1 MEYQVILV
9 GNGKYIR
16 RFCKYKTKEFAYE
29 TYNELKADNL
39 NVAFPKKFI
48 NDGKIISVS
57 YELFLVKEPEESD
70 KPRLL
75 RDGGGKLY
83 EEPLLLDKWRPLQS
97 IPFKVEEAFW
107 LYGHES
113 KKNRKSAHELVKL
126 LFKKPDTKNV
136 RQAIVVHNKLVIH
149 SEERFDMVICK
160 NKEDAQRLH
169 HKLKEISSS
178 VKANDIIFMG
188 TCADAN
194 IGIMY
199 NVIQQNTD
207 WPMTKI
213 YRRSTKP

>member
-1 MEYQVILV
+1 MEYQVILI

-29 TYNELKADNL
+29 TYNELKEDTL
-39 NVAFPKKFI
+39 NVQFPKRFI
-48 NDGKIISVS
+48 NDGKIKSVN
-57 YELFLVKEPEESD
+57 YELFLVKDPEDDD

-75 RDGGGKLY
+75 RDNMGKLY

-97 IPFKVEEAFW
+97 TPFQIEEEFW

-113 KKNRKSAHELVKL
+113 KKNRKKIYDLIKL
-126 LFKKPDTKNV
+126 LFTNPNYKNV

-149 SEERFDMVICK
+149 NEERFDMVICK

-169 HKLKEISSS
+169 HKLHDIS
-178 VKANDIIFMG
+178 KDIKNNDIIFMG
-188 TCADAN
+188 TCADPN

-199 NVIQQNTD
+199 QVIHEHTK
-207 WPMTKI
+207 WPLTKI
-213 YRRSTKP
+213 RRTTTKP